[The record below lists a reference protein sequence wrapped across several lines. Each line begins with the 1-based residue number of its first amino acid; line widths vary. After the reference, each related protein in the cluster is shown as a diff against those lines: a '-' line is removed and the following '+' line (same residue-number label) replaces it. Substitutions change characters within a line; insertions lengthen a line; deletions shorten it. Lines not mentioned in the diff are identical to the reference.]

1 MNLTGPD
8 ASLMKNVF
16 LTSDSYPLHNLL
28 TNIAAIAAG

>member
-8 ASLMKNVF
+8 ASLMNVF
-16 LTSDSYPLHNLL
+16 LTSDSSPLHNLL